1 VGWLKVI
8 SKRWW
13 TKIKLV
19 VGLVVLMLIVASC
32 ASGDGFVNLTRNS
45 QVADTS
51 PSWSP
56 GGNKIVFTSFKA
68 SRPDGIPTIADY
80 GIYVMDADG
89 RNRTQVLA
97 LPSDVP
103 ANSPSWSPDGKRIV
117 YASRSIV
124 TMDLDGSN
132 RRAVFLS
139 TSVFDI
145 SDWPSYSPDG
155 SKIVFALSSAAT
167 EGWQIFVVD
176 IDGSN
181 LTQLSAE
188 QGDDYSPVWPPDGTK
203 IAFYSN
209 RDGNTEIYVMDA
221 DGSNPTRLTENSASD
236 GSPVWSPDEAKIAFV
251 SDRDGQPDIY
261 IMNADGSDV
270 TRLTNSSIYEISL
283 SWSPDGIKIAFCGE
297 PPDAGEP
304 NIYVVNVTS

>member
-8 SKRWW
+8 LKRWW

-19 VGLVVLMLIVASC
+19 VGLVVLMLVVASC

-145 SDWPSYSPDG
+145 SDCLPTHLMGARLSLHCHLRQPRGGRYSSWISMG
-155 SKIVFALSSAAT
+155 A
-167 EGWQIFVVD
+167 
-176 IDGSN
+176 
-181 LTQLSAE
+181 
-188 QGDDYSPVWPPDGTK
+188 
-203 IAFYSN
+203 
-209 RDGNTEIYVMDA
+209 
-221 DGSNPTRLTENSASD
+221 
-236 GSPVWSPDEAKIAFV
+236 
-251 SDRDGQPDIY
+251 
-261 IMNADGSDV
+261 
-270 TRLTNSSIYEISL
+270 ISL
-283 SWSPDGIKIAFCGE
+283 
-297 PPDAGEP
+297 
-304 NIYVVNVTS
+304 N